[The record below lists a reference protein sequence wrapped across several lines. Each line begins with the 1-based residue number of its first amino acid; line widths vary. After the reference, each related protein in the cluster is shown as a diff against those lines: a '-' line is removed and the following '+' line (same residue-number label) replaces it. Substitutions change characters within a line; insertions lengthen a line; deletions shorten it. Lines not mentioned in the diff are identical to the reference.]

1 MGPSLVLSLLPVQN
15 YTCNKLIFRRLSDS
29 VLQVTHLLTPPLV
42 RQRPPELGLQGG
54 RRCGA
59 ALRCLRPGLG
69 RGPRRSR
76 PLRPAP
82 GPRARAMGLWLP
94 PPPTPPG

>member
-54 RRCGA
+54 VSPFPCSG
-59 ALRCLRPGLG
+59 G
-69 RGPRRSR
+69 RGRLEGTGSA
-76 PLRPAP
+76 PAT
-82 GPRARAMGLWLP
+82 P
-94 PPPTPPG
+94 PPAARWGARV